1 MAENRNPSKKISF
14 VEQFYKPEAVQS
26 GMAQTFLNVT
36 KELSDRKA
44 MALKKTIAP
53 FEKQVEGT
61 LISSSGEKQSLVE
74 LYYNQIA
81 EIYYGSAEASTDIIK
96 RELLPTLEDI
106 SSSLRSEI
114 ALSDEEKDPLLKI
127 IGEAQDALKS
137 RISVIGRVAAKTKAL
152 AGSGVVQSF
161 LAGAVTDNPLVALAV
176 FAASNRANKKK
187 TVEIEESRRQAS
199 MKRGE
204 KSFAALDEAT
214 TPTATKEGGAGTR
227 PPAKALSSSAGGDG
241 GFDLG
246 DGEGGGGVV
255 GILTKQTATLERIDG
270 SMQSLVGLFTKQFD
284 LQQRQAEESAFETSE
299 RKTAEREEGNTKEKK
314 TEGLFGKLFLF
325 AAGLKTVFEGIKKVI
340 FDKIGS
346 IATYIKDLGLTVVNA
361 IRSVGAIIGRA
372 FSSVVGVFRAFL
384 PQLVTAVTGL
394 LPFVLPA
401 AIVTAELAAIKAL
414 LEEKLGAFKL
424 RKGYEEEG
432 LKKIAAKDVAELQ
445 SKGIDTT
452 FIEQARSEDEDKE
465 SHAAVR
471 RRAIANTFLSE
482 GLITPEEV
490 QEFKKLGGDY
500 RFREKDGKMLPQIIM
515 GSQGREFKGFT
526 NEDAERYL
534 RARQMVRN
542 KQTPGGVFGAAL
554 GANRSA
560 PPPRSSATPTPPP
573 TSTTPPPT
581 ATRRGGGTN
590 LPWQQDTEFL
600 SEVGRVAQKY
610 NINQND
616 LLSVMA
622 RESGINPQAVNSN
635 TNATGLIQF
644 MPDTAQSLGTSVEE
658 LSGMS
663 RAEQMVYVDRFF
675 AQNKL
680 RQGADLGEIY
690 ATIFLPARRTKDII
704 ARRGETG
711 TDYYTPNAGL
721 DLDKDGIITK
731 AELGKTAEISGKSF
745 GVPSY
750 APSAV
755 ATGGDL
761 VATGR
766 AAMPSNL
773 RIASA
778 APSSGSIAFG
788 GSSTNIINNGGGGQP
803 MGRLP
808 APVDGEPIVRRLIE
822 GSSMTG

>member
-14 VEQFYKPEAVQS
+14 VEQFYKPEAVRS

-36 KELSDRKA
+36 KELSDKKA

-106 SSSLRSEI
+106 SLSLRSEI

-137 RISVIGRVAAKTKAL
+137 RISIIGRVAAKTKAL

-161 LAGAVTDNPLVALAV
+161 LAGAATDNPLVALAV
-176 FAASNRANKKK
+176 FAARNRPNKKK

-214 TPTATKEGGAGTR
+214 TPTGGAGTR

-255 GILTKQTATLERIDG
+255 GILTKQTATLERIDS

-284 LQQRQAEESAFETSE
+284 LQQRQTEESEFETSE
-299 RKTAEREEGNTKEKK
+299 GKTAKREEGDTKEKK

-340 FDKIGS
+340 FDKVGS
-346 IATYIKDLGLTVVNA
+346 IVTYIKDLGLTVVNA
-361 IRSVGAIIGRA
+361 IRTVGSIIGRA
-372 FSSVVGVFRAFL
+372 VSSVVGVFRAFL

-414 LEEKLGAFKL
+414 LEEKLKAFEL
-424 RKGYEEEG
+424 RKEYEKEG
-432 LKKIAAKDVAELQ
+432 LKKIAAKDVEELQ

-452 FIEQARSEDEDKE
+452 FIKEQSDED
-465 SHAAVR
+465 VR

-500 RFREKDGKMLPQIIM
+500 RFREKDGKILPQIKM

-534 RARQMVRN
+534 RARQAVRN
-542 KQTPGGVFGAAL
+542 KQTPGGAIGAAL
-554 GANRSA
+554 RANGSA
-560 PPPRSSATPTPPP
+560 PPPRSSATPTPAP

-622 RESGINPQAVNSN
+622 RESGINPQKVNPD

-690 ATIFLPARRTKDII
+690 ATIFLPARRTGDVI
-704 ARRGETG
+704 ARRGEKG
-711 TDYYTPNAGL
+711 IDYYTKNAGL

-731 AELGKTAEISGKSF
+731 AELSKTAEISGKSF

-761 VATGR
+761 VAAGR

-773 RIASA
+773 QIASA

-808 APVDGEPIVRRLIE
+808 APVDGEPVVRRLIE
-822 GSSMTG
+822 GSSMNG